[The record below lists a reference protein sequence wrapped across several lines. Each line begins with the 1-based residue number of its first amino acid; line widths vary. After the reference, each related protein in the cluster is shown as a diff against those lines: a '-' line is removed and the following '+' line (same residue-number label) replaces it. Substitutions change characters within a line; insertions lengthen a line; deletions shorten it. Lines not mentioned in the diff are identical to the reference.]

1 MAAAAQTA
9 VIAALRLF
17 LPDEFKQAAGLHHLL
32 IACMVGIVE
41 QIVVKVGYVA
51 VCKLHFKNRSCF
63 VPVRHGDAEGGKLG
77 SNGKVISGT
86 PLHKSLPDSGS
97 FTSAAEK
104 MFITSAAVMKQMNVL
119 EDSLSFKLLERTNHS
134 AVLPSASSLYQDAR
148 KNHSASRCGCGA
160 RSKNR

>member
-1 MAAAAQTA
+1 M
-9 VIAALRLF
+9 
-17 LPDEFKQAAGLHHLL
+17 
-32 IACMVGIVE
+32 
-41 QIVVKVGYVA
+41 
-51 VCKLHFKNRSCF
+51 
-63 VPVRHGDAEGGKLG
+63 
-77 SNGKVISGT
+77 ISGT